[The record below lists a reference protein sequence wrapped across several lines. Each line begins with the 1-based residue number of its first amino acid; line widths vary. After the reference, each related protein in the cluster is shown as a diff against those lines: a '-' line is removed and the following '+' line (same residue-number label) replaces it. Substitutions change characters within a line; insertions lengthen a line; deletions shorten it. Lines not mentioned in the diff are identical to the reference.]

1 MLEPLDAS
9 AVRRV
14 GPYALIGRIGAGG
27 MGTVH
32 LARRDGPVDPSGPAD
47 PSRPSDREVLA
58 AVKTVREDVRF
69 DAEFRLRFRREVEAA
84 RAVRS
89 PHTVALIDAAP
100 DAEPPWLAT
109 EFVPGPS
116 LAEAVRRHGPLPPD
130 VVRALGADLARA
142 LRAVHGA
149 RLVHRDL
156 KPANVLLAEAGPK
169 VIDFGIA
176 RAFDGTVLT
185 AAGSAVGTPGFM
197 SPEQVGGTDP
207 VGPASDVFGLGALLC
222 WAATGNG
229 PFDDAELAAVLTR
242 IVEGRADLRHVPAGL
257 RDLVASCLAVDP
269 AARPTTDALV
279 RALDPQAAGER
290 PGALFARSQE
300 PFPWPSGVRELIA
313 AYEEETGRIVA
324 SAPRLPLPPPVPA
337 AVPGAGQGPGR
348 PDGAPASRRTRTRTR
363 AAVIAASTALA
374 VTATVL
380 GVRLLAGDETKDDG
394 AKTPGGSSSAPVRPA
409 APPDPEEPMMNGGAY
424 GAMTLAY
431 PEPGTP
437 GAAAP
442 KGWKPWHA
450 TASSGI
456 GGCVL
461 GTDLLLCGGSGGV
474 EARRTT
480 DGTLVWRHAA
490 PVRPGGAVMTPG
502 LSTDR
507 VFLPEGEGVLVARRS
522 DARPLARW
530 PGAAGFL
537 PELAVAAGGTVYI
550 AYEGAAGV
558 GLPGE
563 MLFRAYRES
572 DGQRI
577 WERKLR
583 LAYPNS
589 MTPVAGRL
597 HITGP
602 GGTWQLDRRTGRVL
616 AEERKVYCG
625 DVVVPD
631 GTSYCSDSG
640 SARTVVRG
648 PGTLDER
655 GTVMGDNPLTA
666 GADGTVIT
674 ADGSGATQDL
684 IASRA
689 GDGTVLWRSPLGWAE
704 FPQRGEA
711 LLVGRRLVLV
721 SPAGIETR
729 SLADGSTLDMV
740 LPDGWPDREAGSEQ
754 QVLVSGDV
762 VFYVRGTAMASAR
775 LP

>member
-14 GPYALIGRIGAGG
+14 GPYVLIGRIGAGG

-47 PSRPSDREVLA
+47 PPRPSGREVLA
-58 AVKTVREDVRF
+58 AVKTVREDIRL
-69 DAEFRLRFRREVEAA
+69 DTEFRLRFRREAEAA

-116 LAEAVRRHGPLPPD
+116 LAEAVGRHGPLPLD
-130 VVRALGADLARA
+130 VVRACGADLARA
-142 LRAVHGA
+142 LRTVHGA

-156 KPANVLLAEAGPK
+156 KPANVLLAAAGPK

-176 RAFDGTVLT
+176 RAFDGTMLT
-185 AAGSAVGTPGFM
+185 AVGSAVGTPGFM
-197 SPEQVGGTDP
+197 SPEQVDGTNP
-207 VGPASDVFGLGALLC
+207 VGPASDVFSLGALLC
-222 WAATGNG
+222 WAATGSG

-242 IVEGRADLRHVPAGL
+242 IVEGRADLRHVPEEL

-269 AARPTTDALV
+269 GARPTTDSVV
-279 RALDPQAAGER
+279 RALDPRAAGER
-290 PGALFARSQE
+290 PGALFARSPG
-300 PFPWPSGVRELIA
+300 PFLWPAGVRELIA

-324 SAPRLPLPPPVPA
+324 SAPQLPLPELVPVAVAAPGSGEGPKQLDKTPA
-337 AVPGAGQGPGR
+337 P
-348 PDGAPASRRTRTRTR
+348 RRTRV
-363 AAVIAASTALA
+363 AVIAASTALA
-374 VTATVL
+374 VTANVV
-380 GVRLLAGDETKDDG
+380 GVRLLARDEAKGDGVK
-394 AKTPGGSSSAPVRPA
+394 APGGSASAPVRPA
-409 APPDPEEPMMNGGAY
+409 ASPDPEEPMMNSGTFGS
-424 GAMTLAY
+424 MTLAY
-431 PEPGTP
+431 TEPGSP
-437 GAAAP
+437 GALAP

-450 TASSGI
+450 TASSTI
-456 GGCVL
+456 SGCVL
-461 GTDLLLCGGSGGV
+461 GADLLLCSGSGGV
-474 EARRTT
+474 EARRIA
-480 DGTLVWRHAA
+480 DGTLAWRHAA
-490 PVRPGGAVMTPG
+490 PVRPGSPVMTPG

-522 DARPLARW
+522 DARPLTRW
-530 PGAAGFL
+530 SGAAGFL
-537 PELAVAAGGTVYI
+537 PALAVAANGTVYI

-572 DGQRI
+572 DGHQL

-583 LAYPNS
+583 NAYPKS

-616 AEERKVYCG
+616 AEGAGVYCG

-640 SARTVVRG
+640 SVRTVVRG
-648 PGTLDER
+648 PGTLSER
-655 GTVMGDNPLTA
+655 STVIGDRPLTA

-674 ADGSGATQDL
+674 SDGVPGSQDL
-684 IASRA
+684 VASRA
-689 GDGTVLWRSPLGWAE
+689 DEGTVLWRAPLGWVK
-704 FPQRGEA
+704 FPERGQA

-729 SLADGSTLDMV
+729 SLADGSTLDMD
-740 LPDGWPDREAGSEQ
+740 LPDAWPDEEAGYEQ
-754 QVLVSGDV
+754 LALIAGNV
-762 VFYVRGTAMASAR
+762 VIYVRGTAMVSAR
-775 LP
+775 LRD